1 MADES
6 LERREEQPVVIA
18 ALSALAGLFL
28 CCIALNTFVDPD
40 IFHEMALFREALA
53 LGYLPLADQFAY
65 TPTVYPSVHHE
76 WGAGAILY
84 FVSTTGGAAG
94 LLALKYL
101 LCAGI
106 AIVVVGC
113 ARLKGASYAVLCP
126 LIPIGILLSLIGFT
140 TVRAQMF
147 TLLALACLLYFLEQ
161 DRRFVG
167 LRASGCGLQDQ
178 MLEPVAW
185 RLKPV
190 WRWRL
195 WIGAWLAVYVLW
207 VNVHGGFVVG
217 LVVVALYTAEQIF
230 RKRPVGH
237 LIATIIAMAALIMV
251 NPYGWHYYPYIW
263 DALWLER
270 PLIPEWRPLWHA
282 WGPVLGFYV
291 FSLVLVVYAV
301 ARRGV
306 RQLPGLVIVLL
317 TAYAALRHQRH
328 LSLYAVVWVCC
339 VPAFLQETP
348 LARLLQ
354 QVWITRRRACIWSWG
369 VMATVLFGALVVHNP
384 LRLRLP
390 ANRGDHPKLV
400 YPVGAVSY
408 LREVSFRGNLMTPFT
423 TGAFVTWKLFPSVKV
438 SMDGRFE
445 VAYPPG
451 GLAENHAFYQAEV
464 GWRETLNKYPTD
476 MVLIA
481 TNVPLVEAMSHTE
494 SWQRVYADDAF
505 ELYAPLSRD
514 WAHVDN
520 RGQRFE
526 GDFP

>member
-1 MADES
+1 MAS
-6 LERREEQPVVIA
+6 QLLERNDEKPTVFA

-40 IFHEMALFREALA
+40 MWHQMALFREALA
-53 LGYLPLADQFAY
+53 LGHLPLADQFAY
-65 TPTVYPSVHHE
+65 TPTVYPSVQHE

-94 LLALKYL
+94 LLGLKYL

-106 AIVVVGC
+106 AIVVVRC
-113 ARLKGASYAVLCP
+113 ARLNGAFYAVLCP
-126 LIPIGILLSLIGFT
+126 LMPIGIMLSLIGFST
-140 TVRAQMF
+140 IRAQMF

-161 DRRFVG
+161 DRRG
-167 LRASGCGLQDQ
+167 LRG
-178 MLEPVAW
+178 
-185 RLKPV
+185 R
-190 WRWRL
+190 R
-195 WIGAWLAVYVLW
+195 WIGPWLAIHVLW
-207 VNVHGGFVVG
+207 VNIHGGFVVG
-217 LVVVALYTAEQIF
+217 LVVMVLYTAEQVL
-230 RKRPVGH
+230 RKRPTGH
-237 LIATIIAMAALIMV
+237 LIATTIAMVALIMV
-251 NPYGWHYYPYIW
+251 NPYGWRYYPYIW
-263 DALWLER
+263 DALWLDR
-270 PLIPEWRPLWHA
+270 PLITEWRPLWHA

-291 FSLVLVVYAV
+291 FSLVLVAYAV

-328 LSLYAVVWVCC
+328 VSLYAVVWVCC

-354 QVWITRRRACIWSWG
+354 QVWTKRRRACTWSWG
-369 VMATVLFGALVVHNP
+369 VMAAVLSVALVVHNP

-390 ANRGDHPKLV
+390 ANQGDHSMLV

-408 LREVSFRGNLMTPFT
+408 LRQVSFRGNLMTPFT
-423 TGAFVTWKLFPSVKV
+423 TGAFVSWKLFPGVKV

-451 GLAENHAFYQAEV
+451 AMAENHAFYQAES

-481 TNVPLVEAMSHTE
+481 TNRPLAEAMSQAGG
-494 SWQRVYADDAF
+494 WQRVYVDDAF
-505 ELYAPLSRD
+505 ELHAPIGRA
-514 WAHVDN
+514 WPHVDN
-520 RGQRFE
+520 RGQRLQGE
-526 GDFP
+526 FP

>member
-6 LERREEQPVVIA
+6 LERNDEKPVVIA

-40 IFHEMALFREALA
+40 IWHEMALFREALA

-65 TPTVYPSVHHE
+65 TPTVDPSVQHE

-84 FVSTTGGAAG
+84 FVSTTGGSAG
-94 LLALKYL
+94 LLALKYS

-106 AIVVVGC
+106 AIVVVRC

-126 LIPIGILLSLIGFT
+126 LMPIGILLSLIGFST
-140 TVRAQMF
+140 IRAQMF

-161 DRRFVG
+161 DRRG
-167 LRASGCGLQDQ
+167 WPRG
-178 MLEPVAW
+178 
-185 RLKPV
+185 
-190 WRWRL
+190 WRWRQ
-195 WIGAWLAVYVLW
+195 WIGPWLAIYVLW

-217 LVVVALYTAEQIF
+217 LVVVVLYTAEQIF

-237 LIATIIAMAALIMV
+237 LIATMIAMAALVVV

-263 DALWLER
+263 DALWLDR
-270 PLIPEWRPLWHA
+270 PLITEWRPLWHA

-291 FSLVLVVYAV
+291 FSLVLVTYAV

-306 RQLPGLVIVLL
+306 RQLPGLAIVLL

-328 LSLYAVVWVCC
+328 LSLYAVVWVCY
-339 VPAFLQETP
+339 VPAFVQETP

-354 QVWITRRRACIWSWG
+354 QIWTARRRVCLWSWG
-369 VMATVLFGALVVHNP
+369 VMAAVLFGALVVHNP

-390 ANRGDHPKLV
+390 ANPGDHSKLV

-408 LREVSFRGNLMTPFT
+408 LRQVSFRGNLMTPFT
-423 TGAFVTWKLFPSVKV
+423 TGAFVSWKLFPSVKV

-451 GLAENHAFYQAEV
+451 ALAENHAFYQAEV

-494 SWQRVYADDAF
+494 SWQRVYVDDAF
-505 ELYAPLSRD
+505 ELHAPLSRD

-520 RGQRFE
+520 RGQRLQ
-526 GDFP
+526 GGFP

>member
-40 IFHEMALFREALA
+40 IWHEMALFREALA

-94 LLALKYL
+94 LLVLKYV

-106 AIVVVGC
+106 AIVVVCC
-113 ARLKGASYAVLCP
+113 ARLKEVSYAVLCP
-126 LIPIGILLSLIGFT
+126 LMPIGILLSLIGFT

-161 DRRFVG
+161 DRRG
-167 LRASGCGLQDQ
+167 GR
-178 MLEPVAW
+178 
-185 RLKPV
+185 R
-190 WRWRL
+190 RL
-195 WIGAWLAVYVLW
+195 WIGAWLALHVMW
-207 VNVHGGFVVG
+207 INVHGGFVVG
-217 LVVVALYTAEQIF
+217 LAVMVLYTAEQGF
-230 RKRPVGH
+230 RKQRIGH
-237 LIATIIAMAALIMV
+237 LIATTFAMLVLIMV
-251 NPYGWHYYPYIW
+251 NPYGWRYYPFIW
-263 DALWLER
+263 DALRLDR
-270 PLIPEWRPLWHA
+270 PLIAEWRPLWHA

-291 FSLVLVVYAV
+291 FSLVLVMYAV

-328 LSLYAVVWVCC
+328 LSLYAVVWVCY
-339 VPAFLQETP
+339 VPAYIQETP
-348 LARLLQ
+348 LARMLQ
-354 QVWITRRRACIWSWG
+354 QVWFKRRRACTWSWG
-369 VMATVLFGALVVHNP
+369 VMAVVLFGALAVHNP
-384 LRLRLP
+384 LKLRLP
-390 ANRGDHPKLV
+390 ANPGDHPKLV

-408 LREVSFRGNLMTPFT
+408 LRQVNFQGNLMTPFT
-423 TGAFVTWKLFPSVKV
+423 TGAFVSWKLFPRVKV
-438 SMDGRFE
+438 SIDGRFE

-451 GLAENHAFYQAEV
+451 ALAENHAFYQAES
-464 GWRETLNKYPTD
+464 GWREMLTKYPTE
-476 MVLIA
+476 MVLISRRR
-481 TNVPLVEAMSHTE
+481 PLANAMPQAEGWH
-494 SWQRVYADDAF
+494 RVYVDDAF
-505 ELYAPLSRD
+505 ELYAPLGQD
-514 WAHVDN
+514 WPPVDN
-520 RGQRFE
+520 RGQRIHGE
-526 GDFP
+526 FP